1 MSDNEW
7 NVSVRFVFEFAMRI
21 VFGFE
26 GADRQGRSHIVAWGA
41 VALAKKK
48 KFPLDYEEKI
58 NGPPLPISHP
68 FSQPSIKN

>member
-1 MSDNEW
+1 MSDSEW

-41 VALAKKK
+41 VAPAKKK
-48 KFPLDYEEKI
+48 KKKK
-58 NGPPLPISHP
+58 NPIRL
-68 FSQPSIKN
+68 

>member
-21 VFGFE
+21 VFGFK
-26 GADRQGRSHIVAWGA
+26 GADRQGQSHIVAWGA

-48 KFPLDYEEKI
+48 E
-58 NGPPLPISHP
+58 NSH
-68 FSQPSIKN
+68 

>member
-26 GADRQGRSHIVAWGA
+26 GADREVEVKALHEGSRERWEVKA
-41 VALAKKK
+41 VKK
-48 KFPLDYEEKI
+48 
-58 NGPPLPISHP
+58 G
-68 FSQPSIKN
+68 QR